1 MKRIA
6 FTLFTALLALA
17 VVSCSQKQRLYVL
30 NWGDYMDPELIAA
43 FEDEYDVRVSY
54 KPAGSNEEMATL
66 LQSGTQ
72 AYDIVVPSD
81 YMIDKLIQEDML
93 QSIDWSKLTN
103 WSSLE
108 VILKLSELIE
118 TMPFADYSVPYAWG
132 TIGILYNTNVDGLA
146 ELLEAEDWGALFDHG
161 DEYRTGMYDSPRDAV
176 AAALLSEGFSV
187 NSDAASELS
196 AAETALAQ
204 AGFDAWGEDNLK
216 GLVISG
222 NLDMAL
228 VYSGDY
234 FSEYYVALE
243 DGLDITFDFYVPE
256 VTNVWMDAMVIPKN
270 AQNVELAHRFID
282 YFLRFDIALM
292 NADYIGY
299 APCYQAV
306 YDELTSADYGYDFPT
321 FDPYPLGSTRQMY
334 LYGSDIRQSQ
344 ITAILE
350 RAKAANE

>member
-1 MKRIA
+1 MKR
-6 FTLFTALLALA
+6 FALLFLIAAAALA
-17 VVSCSQKQRLYVL
+17 VVSCTQKQRLYVL

-66 LQSGTQ
+66 LRSGNQ

-93 QSIDWSKLTN
+93 QPIDWTKLTH
-103 WSSLE
+103 WSE
-108 VILKLSELIE
+108 QTVIDKLADLIE
-118 TMPFADYSVPYAWG
+118 TMPFADYAVPYAWG
-132 TIGILYNTNVDGLA
+132 TIGILYNTNAAGLTSY
-146 ELLEAEDWGALFDHG
+146 LEAEGWGALFEG
-161 DEYRTGMYDSPRDAV
+161 GTTYRTGMYDSPRDAV
-176 AAALLSEGFSV
+176 AAALLYTGHDV
-187 NSDAASELS
+187 NSDVESELAEAES
-196 AAETALAQ
+196 ALKN

-234 FSEYYVALE
+234 FSEYYIAQD
-243 DGLDITFDFYVPE
+243 DGLPIEFDYYVPE
-256 VTNVWMDAMVIPKN
+256 ATNVWMDAMVIPKN
-270 AQNVELAHRFID
+270 ALNVELAHQFID
-282 YFLRFDIALM
+282 FFLDYDNAVQ

-299 APCYQAV
+299 APCFQEV
-306 YDELTSADYGYDFPT
+306 YDVLLTPDYGYDFPT

-334 LYGSDIRQSQ
+334 LYGSDDRQAR

-350 RAKAANE
+350 RAKAGN

>member
-1 MKRIA
+1 MKRFAVLFLIA
-6 FTLFTALLALA
+6 AAALA
-17 VVSCSQKQRLYVL
+17 VVSCSQKPRLYVL

-43 FEDEYDVRVSY
+43 FEAEYGVRVSY

-66 LQSGTQ
+66 LRSGNQ

-93 QSIDWSKLTN
+93 QPIDWSKLTN
-103 WSSLE
+103 WTDLT
-108 VILKLSELIE
+108 VNAKLAGLIE
-118 TMPFADYSVPYAWG
+118 SMPFSDYAVPYAWG
-132 TIGILYNTNVDGLA
+132 TIGILYNTEAAGLSA
-146 ELLEAEDWGALFDHG
+146 YLEAEGWGALFEG
-161 DEYRTGMYDSPRDAV
+161 GANYRTGMYDSPRDAV
-176 AAALLSEGFSV
+176 AAALLYSGFDV
-187 NSDAASELS
+187 NSDDVGELATAEAAL
-196 AAETALAQ
+196 TD

-234 FSEYYVALE
+234 FSEYYIALG
-243 DGLDITFDFYVPE
+243 DGLPITFDYYVPE
-256 VTNVWMDAMVIPKN
+256 ATNVWMDAMVIPKN

-282 YFLRFDIALM
+282 YFLGFDVAVQ

-299 APCYQAV
+299 APCYQEV
-306 YDELTSADYGYDFPT
+306 YDVLLTEDYGYDFPT
-321 FDPYPLGSTRQMY
+321 FDPYPVGTTRQMY
-334 LYGSDIRQSQ
+334 HFGSDDRQAR

-350 RAKAANE
+350 RAKAGN